1 MSSPRSKPPVQTVLA
16 AITGAVIISFSA
28 ILFALSET
36 SPTTGAFFR
45 SVYALPF
52 LAVIW
57 LVRRADD
64 RRRSSRRLVAV
75 LAGLALGADIVS
87 WHSSIESIGTGL
99 ATLLANTQVI
109 FVALGAWLFLGER
122 PRRAT
127 MASIPVILVGV
138 ALVSGVGQGDAFGA
152 DPFRGTLLAMMA
164 AVFYG
169 TFILVFRHSSDERTP
184 VAGPLLDATAGAA
197 FSILVISLVVEP
209 VDFAITWPGHG
220 WLILLALV
228 AQVVGWL
235 LIAYALPRLPAVET
249 ATIILLQP
257 AMTMMWGALIFDE
270 RPSALQ
276 ITGAVI
282 VLAGVA
288 FVAVMRATRPA
299 NLGLSRQEP
308 LSRRE

>member
-1 MSSPRSKPPVQTVLA
+1 MSPARTKPSLRIVLA

-45 SVYALPF
+45 SLYALPF
-52 LAVIW
+52 LGIIW
-57 LVRRADD
+57 LARRSEDRRAP
-64 RRRSSRRLVAV
+64 SRRWLAM
-75 LAGLALGADIVS
+75 LAGVALGADIIS
-87 WHSSIESIGTGL
+87 WHSSIEAIGTGL

-109 FVALGAWLFLGER
+109 FVALGAWVFLGER

-127 MASIPVILVGV
+127 MASIPVILAGV
-138 ALVSGVGQGDAFGA
+138 AFVSGVGQGDAFGA
-152 DPFRGTLLAMMA
+152 DPIRGTLLAMMA

-184 VAGPLLDATAGAA
+184 VAGPLLDATFGAA
-197 FSILVISLVVEP
+197 LGVLLISLVVDP
-209 VDFAITWPGHG
+209 VDLTITWPGHG

-228 AQVVGWL
+228 AQVAGWL

-249 ATIILLQP
+249 ATIILIQP

-276 ITGAVI
+276 ILGAVT

-288 FVAVMRATRPA
+288 FVAVMQATRPSD
-299 NLGLSRQEP
+299 LEP
-308 LSRRE
+308 ARPQPISRRG